1 VEVHPEGP
9 IEQFKVVPIIPIK
22 IGGIDFSFTNASLFM
37 LLTLLVVSGFLLLG
51 TRRQAVIP
59 SRLQSSVELVYD
71 FVHGTMREILGKHG
85 AQFFPL
91 VFTLFLFI
99 LTLNLWGM
107 FPYFYT
113 ATALPVVTIALTI
126 LVWGLVVV
134 YGFYRN
140 GLGFLRLFVT
150 PGIPVYI
157 LPVIVVIEVFSFFAR
172 LLSLSLRL
180 FANML
185 AGHITLK
192 VFAGFVIALGS
203 LGFLGWGGAVIA
215 LLTTVALTALE
226 FLVAGLQA
234 YVFAMLTCI
243 YLNDAFH
250 PSH

>member
-1 VEVHPEGP
+1 VEVHTEGP
-9 IEQFKVVPIIPIK
+9 IEQFKVLTIIPIHL
-22 IGGIDFSFTNASLFM
+22 GGLDLSFTNAALFM
-37 LLTLLVVSGFLLLG
+37 VLTLIGVTAFLLLG
-51 TRRQAVIP
+51 SRRQAVIP
-59 SRLQSSVELVYD
+59 SRMQSTVELVYD

-85 AQFFPL
+85 SQFFPL
-91 VFTLFLFI
+91 IFTLFMFI

-113 ATALPVVTIALTI
+113 VTALPIVTVSLTV

-140 GLGFLRLFVT
+140 GFGFLRLFVT
-150 PGIPVYI
+150 PGIPSYI
-157 LPVIVVIEVFSFFAR
+157 MPVIVVIEVFSFFAR

-192 VFAGFVIALGS
+192 VFSGFVIALGG
-203 LGFLGWGGAVIA
+203 LGALGWGGALVA